1 MKKIRIFAMALCVL
15 MIAGLSSSC
24 VKDLDVIPIDPNTA
38 LPKDVLNSQDA
49 FNQLLAKCYQGY
61 GSSSSAG
68 PDADPDI
75 DGVDGGYGQYIRA
88 LMHLEELST
97 DVCTCCWND
106 QTLFDIHNLQ
116 WGTSDTF
123 VAAMYYRI
131 FFQVGLCNEFIRQ
144 ASASEIANFPKKA
157 NFIAEARAL
166 RLFSYYHGI
175 DMFGNVP
182 FTTEENT
189 VGSEGPAMKTRPELF
204 DWMVTE
210 AKALLE
216 GKDLAEP
223 GKNEYGR
230 IDKGAVMMI
239 LAKLYLNAEVWKGT
253 EMYSDCASICEQI
266 ISIYPL
272 HPVYSDLFCAD
283 NHLWTKNTT
292 YGGDEIIFV
301 TPQDGN
307 DLRSYGSTNYL
318 VFASTWSV
326 DGDATR
332 TMDAAAMGI
341 SSGWSG
347 LSLTGTFTS
356 KFTASDARATFF
368 KGGFDQY
375 VDELRDAAG
384 ASNGWKSMKYKNVNH
399 DGSAAKANGFVDVD
413 FPVFRSADAYL
424 MYAECAAR
432 GKADFNKGEG
442 YLNAVRNRAN
452 AGVTTLSLE
461 TVLDE
466 RARELYFEGFR
477 RQDLIRFG
485 LFTSGD
491 YLWEFKGGVQQGKG
505 VDEYRNLYP
514 IPAADLNSNGNLK
527 QNAGY

>member
-144 ASASEIANFPKKA
+144 ASTSEIANFPKKA

-272 HPVYSDLFCAD
+272 H
-283 NHLWTKNTT
+283 
-292 YGGDEIIFV
+292 
-301 TPQDGN
+301 
-307 DLRSYGSTNYL
+307 
-318 VFASTWSV
+318 
-326 DGDATR
+326 
-332 TMDAAAMGI
+332 
-341 SSGWSG
+341 
-347 LSLTGTFTS
+347 
-356 KFTASDARATFF
+356 RAF
-368 KGGFDQY
+368 Q
-375 VDELRDAAG
+375 
-384 ASNGWKSMKYKNVNH
+384 
-399 DGSAAKANGFVDVD
+399 
-413 FPVFRSADAYL
+413 
-424 MYAECAAR
+424 
-432 GKADFNKGEG
+432 
-442 YLNAVRNRAN
+442 
-452 AGVTTLSLE
+452 
-461 TVLDE
+461 
-466 RARELYFEGFR
+466 
-477 RQDLIRFG
+477 
-485 LFTSGD
+485 
-491 YLWEFKGGVQQGKG
+491 VQLG
-505 VDEYRNLYP
+505 
-514 IPAADLNSNGNLK
+514 
-527 QNAGY
+527 